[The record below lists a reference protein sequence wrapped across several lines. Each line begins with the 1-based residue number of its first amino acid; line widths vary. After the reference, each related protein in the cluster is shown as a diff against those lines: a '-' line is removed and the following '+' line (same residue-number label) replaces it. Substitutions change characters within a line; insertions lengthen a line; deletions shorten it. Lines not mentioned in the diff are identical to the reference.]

1 MSAAVDEISTSETP
15 TADACAAL
23 CLEWPLN
30 QAEVNGHDSAS
41 PGPFCKA
48 FTFTP
53 AELRCTRYGNKT
65 TALNFDSAGTDYYTF
80 QRCPPECT
88 DRAADRLRVFSQTRP
103 RFSSGFI
110 AKLGTDSIDECAES
124 CANSSIGCRAINF
137 VDDIASNTFGQCK
150 CGS

>member
-15 TADACAAL
+15 TADSCAAL
-23 CLEWPLN
+23 CLEWPPP
-30 QAEVNGHDSAS
+30 S
-41 PGPFCKA
+41 PGHACKA

-53 AELRCTRYGNKT
+53 AELRCTRYSNKT

-137 VDDIASNTFGQCK
+137 VDDITSNTFGQCK